1 MLETINIGL
10 GEVANLG
17 EFPDPFNS
25 GGFPGYPGERPDRS
39 IEVGLGMVA
48 GSVDFPAFTT
58 WGGRAVHSFDF
69 MADSPNHEV
78 LGDRRGDRLTTLTIP
93 GRRTPIH
100 PVPGPVVR
108 GNNHAGTA
116 DTAAENAEPG
126 KEPVGLRFAAPGNR
140 DLLNGLPCDPVHD
153 RLVGFEV
160 DEVPE
165 VKLTEHDAGLQE
177 AAHAVV
183 GPVDA
188 MTSQEL
194 PHLSDRGPV
203 AAHFEG
209 LPGDRSKLVGDQHPV
224 LALGVAGNVHVPG
237 GDPSGDG
244 AGLTFGH
251 SALHLPSLIFGNQ
264 AEEPGMEPFPIG
276 GAGDFPSVDSEDTTP
291 GFFDAFKDFRL
302 HLQRSEQPIEVSNN
316 KHVRIPFFDALERGR
331 KAGTVR
337 ECRPSGH
344 IEFLVNNT
352 QGCVLGFAPLGNP
365 VGLLGWADEP
375 VTFTAFDTGNTD
387 ESYGSQG
394 VLKYPTCSPRVLLDT
409 SRKPAFY
416 GAYRPEIRG
425 LMSPSTIWETQL
437 KSEIPGIGDHV
448 TNRKVQGGRYRVH
461 EVTADHLVV
470 RDVMTAVPALI
481 DRSDLDRWRIV
492 WKCERGHE
500 GLTPDPPGL
509 VRVDRALASGGRG

>member
-1 MLETINIGL
+1 MNEQPLQDRAIEAEKEVIRLASLLEEATTLIADLETEAGL
-10 GEVANLG
+10 VIA
-17 EFPDPFNS
+17 P
-25 GGFPGYPGERPDRS
+25 
-39 IEVGLGMVA
+39 
-48 GSVDFPAFTT
+48 
-58 WGGRAVHSFDF
+58 
-69 MADSPNHEV
+69 
-78 LGDRRGDRLTTLTIP
+78 TLTERIEAW
-93 GRRTPIH
+93 R
-100 PVPGPVVR
+100 
-108 GNNHAGTA
+108 
-116 DTAAENAEPG
+116 G
-126 KEPVGLRFAAPGNR
+126 KEWSEEGGI
-140 DLLNGLPCDPVHD
+140 HD
-153 RLVGFEV
+153 SGF
-160 DEVPE
+160 
-165 VKLTEHDAGLQE
+165 LFTEHDAGLQE

-203 AAHFEG
+203 AAHLEG

-244 AGLTFGH
+244 AGLTFSH
-251 SALHLPSLIFGNQ
+251 ATFHLPSLIFGNQ
-264 AEEPGMEPFPIG
+264 AEEPGMEPFAIG
-276 GAGDFPSVDSEDTTP
+276 GPGDFTGIEGEHAAP
-291 GFFDAFKDFRL
+291 GFL
-302 HLQRSEQPIEVSNN
+302 HPVENLSLDLQGSEQPVEVGNDD
-316 KHVRIPFFDALERGR
+316 HIRLAVLDAGKRSGQARTFTEFCP
-331 KAGTVR
+331 A
-337 ECRPSGH
+337 GH
-344 IEFLVNNT
+344 IEFTVD
-352 QGCVLGFAPLGNP
+352 GDEFRSLGFAPLRDP
-365 VGLLGWADEP
+365 VRLFGWADEA
-375 VTFTAFDTGNTD
+375 VTFTTFHAGDTD